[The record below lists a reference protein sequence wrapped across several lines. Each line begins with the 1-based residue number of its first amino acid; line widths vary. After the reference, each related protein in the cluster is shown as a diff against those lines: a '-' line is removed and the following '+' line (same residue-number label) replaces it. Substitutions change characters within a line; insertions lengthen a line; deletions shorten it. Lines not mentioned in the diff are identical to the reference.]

1 MAQRFISGTDVFD
14 TVKGMRGT
22 IQKMDLDSSA
32 IPPLA
37 PLYTGAYFVVLR
49 ADATLQTFTD
59 QGKQVDHSTGVPLS
73 GITVLTQ
80 KEYVAILGAGYPNY

>member
-1 MAQRFISGTDVFD
+1 MSQRFLSGTDVFD

-22 IQKMDLDSSA
+22 IQQMNLDNAA

-49 ADATLQTFTD
+49 TDSTLQTYTD
-59 QGKQVDHSTGVPLS
+59 QGKQIDHVTGISFS
-73 GITVLTQ
+73 GITLLTQ
-80 KEYVAILGAGYPNY
+80 KEYIAILGAGYPTY